1 MGGGRMVGRV
11 LVRLIILSNTND
23 ENGESDGCASNVSP
37 VAAITNWAVQLNSPK
52 LGRRQRQEE
61 RRAYTKK
68 LMFKMPD
75 PDPHFCASFNSSYE
89 QTEASPG
96 KVLEFL
102 NSPFTPPKPASVTQ
116 DSNVICFDGE
126 QGVTFW
132 KPSLHR
138 GSHSDPGPAPEV
150 VLDTPRSLKKTVKF
164 KEDELPR
171 GPALPPRSKTVHF
184 ADELPRSPKLQPK
197 AIRTQNEP
205 SIDRQF
211 RPRSLDRDKLSTFPH
226 LPSEWFSGQDS
237 PAESSGSSTIVY
249 ETGNGIRNLV
259 TEQSSDHS
267 SIYDAIGLGDARLDK
282 TETETGS
289 EPEKQNG
296 AAVTM
301 QGNGLTYE
309 GKGKGK
315 EVVRENGA
323 AKKVPNIVVTSA

>member
-1 MGGGRMVGRV
+1 MVGRV

-23 ENGESDGCASNVSP
+23 EG
-37 VAAITNWAVQLNSPK
+37 
-52 LGRRQRQEE
+52 
-61 RRAYTKK
+61 
-68 LMFKMPD
+68 D
-75 PDPHFCASFNSSYE
+75 PDPHFCTNFNSSYE

-164 KEDELPR
+164 KEDELPK
-171 GPALPPRSKTVHF
+171 GPALPPRAKTVHF
-184 ADELPRSPKLQPK
+184 ADELPKSPKLQPK
-197 AIRTQNEP
+197 ATRTKNEP
-205 SIDRQF
+205 SIDPQF
-211 RPRSLDRDKLSTFPH
+211 RPRSLDRDKLSTFPY
-226 LPSEWFSGQDS
+226 LPPEWFSGQDS

-259 TEQSSDHS
+259 TEQSSDYS
-267 SIYDAIGLGDARLDK
+267 SIYDAIGLGDTRLDK
-282 TETETGS
+282 TETETETGS

-301 QGNGLTYE
+301 QGNGLAYE